1 MYFIQGDGFPHPNE
15 ANADG
20 LLAIGGDLSVQTLLN
35 AYSMGIFPW
44 FNEDEPILWW
54 HPNPRLVLFPKEIK
68 VSKSMKQLLNK
79 QVYEFSVNEDFESVI
94 TNCKSLREEAGTWI
108 GKDVLQAYLDLHIAG
123 YAHSF
128 EVRKSGKLIG
138 GLYGVGIGKV
148 FFGESMF
155 SLESNASK
163 AALIYLCY
171 FALQNGIELI
181 DCQQSTTHLLSMGAK
196 EISRNEF
203 LDLLEKWIE

>member
-1 MYFIQGDGFPHPNE
+1 MYYIQGDGFPNPNE

-20 LLAIGGDLSVQTLLN
+20 LLAIGGDLSVQSLLN

-54 HPNPRLVLFPKEIK
+54 HPDPRLVLFPKEVK

-79 QVYEFSVNEDFESVI
+79 QVFEFSVNEDFEAVI
-94 TNCKSLREEAGTWI
+94 GHCKSLREASGTWI
-108 GKDVLQAYLDLHIAG
+108 GKEVLHAYLDLHVAG
-123 YAHSF
+123 FAHSF
-128 EVRKSGKLIG
+128 EVRREGKLVG

-148 FFGESMF
+148 FYGESMF

-181 DCQQSTTHLLSMGAK
+181 DCQQSTNHLKSMGAK

-203 LDLLEKWIE
+203 LDLLEKYID

>member
-15 ANADG
+15 ANSDG

-44 FNEDEPILWW
+44 YNEDEPILWW
-54 HPNPRLVLFPKEIK
+54 HPDPRLVLFPKEIK

-79 QVYEFSVNEDFESVI
+79 QVFEFSVNEDFETVI
-94 TNCKSLREEAGTWI
+94 LNCKMLRAESGTWI
-108 GKDVLQAYLDLHIAG
+108 GKDVLQAYLDLHLAG

-128 EVRKSGKLIG
+128 EVRKEGKLIG

-171 FALQNGIELI
+171 FAMQNGIELI
-181 DCQQSTTHLLSMGAK
+181 DCQQSTAHLLSMGAK
-196 EISRNEF
+196 EISRNDF